1 MDAIRILPSQS
12 RATVRW
18 MVAFV
23 MDLRCPPSDK
33 AGGMLNVQGGMQMK
47 STGGQYSNRPTYS
60 PRPERNPAIRA
71 QWEHNK
77 KIILAR
83 ESICGICGKPVDKS
97 LRYPDPMSPTVDH
110 IIPVSKRGDPVA
122 LENLQL
128 AHRYCNRMKSD
139 KLPNKNEVE
148 PGQKE
153 KIFFEQSANW
163 RTD

>member
-1 MDAIRILPSQS
+1 
-12 RATVRW
+12 

-97 LRYPDPMSPTVDH
+97 LKYPDPMSPTVDH
-110 IIPVSKRGDPVA
+110 IIPLNKGGHPSDIN
-122 LENLQL
+122 NLQL
-128 AHRYCNRMKSD
+128 AHWICNRMKSD
-139 KLPNKNEVE
+139 KIMKSEKPEPNRKIKLSCDWKN
-148 PGQKE
+148 
-153 KIFFEQSANW
+153 F
-163 RTD
+163 